1 MPTFNQLIRKQNQH
15 LPTVLIAVP
24 CHRQVFTDTMTC
36 VVNIMQ
42 SKAYRSRVMFH
53 QGGLIHRARNTVA
66 EYFLNHEEK
75 PDYLLFVDDD
85 MVFQGNAL
93 EQLLADHKDIV
104 TGNAFTRKFPV
115 RPVVGHFDEERLGR
129 VNTLV
134 EYQKDTLQPVD
145 SCGMAFTLIS
155 RRAMEQV
162 VAVNKHPF
170 NFVYFPETDGELP
183 EDSAFCWWAKKAG
196 LQVWLDSRV
205 QIGHIGSII
214 YDEVDYEA
222 GKDQLIKLMEGENNN

>member
-1 MPTFNQLIRKQNQH
+1 MFSKLKHQRTHI
-15 LPTVLIAVP
+15 PTVLIAVP

-42 SKAYRSRVMFH
+42 SSQAYRSRVMFH

-66 EYFLNHEEK
+66 EYFLKHEEK

-85 MVFQGNAL
+85 MVFQGDAL
-93 EQLLADHKDIV
+93 EKLLSNGKDIV

-115 RPVVGHFDEERLGR
+115 RPVVGHFDPVRLGR
-129 VNTLV
+129 INTLV
-134 EYQKDTLQPVD
+134 EYKKDELQQVE

-155 RRAMEQV
+155 RKAMEQV
-162 VAVNKHPF
+162 TAVNKHPF
-170 NFVYFPETDGELP
+170 NFIYFPETDGELP
-183 EDSAFCWWAKKAG
+183 EDSAFCWWAKQAG
-196 LQVWLDSRV
+196 IDVWLDSRV

-214 YDEVDYEA
+214 YDEVDFDA
-222 GKDQLIKLMEGENNN
+222 GKDQLIKLMEGEPTN